1 MDESDLIYSK
11 HCQSVTVDNKT
22 VRVDIYGFGRED
34 WVVEVVNEADI
45 SIVWDEQ
52 FKSDDAAYDEF
63 KRTLREEGIEAFD
76 EEDK

>member
-22 VRVDIYGFGRED
+22 VRVDIYGLGRED